1 MDTRLPAHFI
11 EDVRGCLHC
20 KHVVVQFY
28 GLAETLLWRN
38 EAVAEL
44 LDSFHGPAD
53 CLNESQVA
61 FAAVVTLS
69 LEVPN
74 GGLLQFFW
82 NGPGWVDRVAPSPRN
97 IGLPGLADSFE
108 RSTADMIAE
117 METFSEF
124 RKKDSLEAYEEC
136 AEEFH
141 FDDFD
146 SEFMEHESELYTHA
160 VEFVSQRLA
169 DFVSCGNK

>member
-1 MDTRLPAHFI
+1 MDTRLLAHGI
-11 EDVRGCLHC
+11 ENVRGCLQC
-20 KHVVVQFY
+20 KHVVEQFY

-38 EAVAEL
+38 EAVAER

-53 CLNESQVA
+53 DLNESQVA

-82 NGPGWVDRVAPSPRN
+82 NRPGWVDQVAPSLRN
-97 IGLPGLADSFE
+97 IGLPKLADSFE
-108 RSTADMIAE
+108 RLTTDMIAQ
-117 METFSEF
+117 MATFSEF
-124 RKKDSLEAYEEC
+124 RKRDSLEAYEEC

-146 SEFMEHESELYTHA
+146 SEFMEHESELYTNA

-169 DFVSCGNK
+169 DFVSCGIQ